1 VSAAGFRPPGRPPTQ
16 RGHLERLVGDY
27 GRAHG
32 IAVDRARRWLS
43 VVSFAGA
50 LDAVRV
56 DDGPR
61 FLIKGGASMEL
72 RLGLRARTT
81 KDVDIV
87 FRGKRDEMLDVLEG
101 GLAQP
106 YGSFSFRRK
115 GPVEEIR
122 DTGNRRL
129 AVQVGFAGRDWQTLQ
144 VEVARPEAVETE
156 LVPVAISIADFK
168 LDGPE
173 RVACLSLRYQ
183 VAQKIHAVTEQPRD
197 RANLRYWDLIDLIL
211 LRELLGEDLAAV
223 RDACIETFAVRD
235 THRWPPKLVIPDD
248 WREPYARTAGD
259 VDADLPEDV
268 NEAAEAVRAF
278 IAAIDGREV

>member
-1 VSAAGFRPPGRPPTQ
+1 MSAAEFRPPRHPPSQ

-27 GRAHG
+27 GRANG

-43 VVSFAGA
+43 VASFAGA
-50 LDAVRV
+50 LGVVPA
-56 DDGPR
+56 DDGPS

-72 RLGLRARTT
+72 RLGLRARIT
-81 KDVDIV
+81 KDVDII
-87 FRGKRDEMLDVLEG
+87 FRGQRDEMLDVLEAA
-101 GLAQP
+101 LAHP

-129 AVQVGFAGRDWQTLQ
+129 AVQVSFAGREWQTLQ

-156 LVPVAISIADFK
+156 LVPVAIDMADFK

-211 LRELLGEDLAAV
+211 LRELLGEGLAAV
-223 RDACIETFAVRD
+223 REACIETFAVRD
-235 THRWPPKLVIPDD
+235 VHPWPPELAIPND
-248 WREPYARTAGD
+248 WREPYATTAGD
-259 VDADLPEDV
+259 IEADLPDDV
-268 NEAAEAVRAF
+268 NEAAEVVRAF
-278 IAAIDGREV
+278 IAAIDGSEP